1 MQRVLKKLT
10 VKLNTL
16 TALPFKTKLLF
27 IEALVTS
34 GWVKM
39 CLTFFPFNRVM
50 KWLGTVNTESVTGHQ
65 EQTLAVRREIKSA
78 IDLCRKYAPWR
89 TECYT
94 MSLTGRIMLNRRNL
108 SNTIYIGFKKDGAG
122 KYMGHAWLRAND
134 LYISGY
140 KESIGFT
147 VNFIFS

>member
-1 MQRVLKKLT
+1 MQKVLKKLT
-10 VKLNTL
+10 GKLNTL

-27 IEALVTS
+27 VEALVTS
-34 GWVKM
+34 GWVKL
-39 CLTFFPFNRVM
+39 CLTFFPFKRVM
-50 KWLGTVNTESVTGHQ
+50 GWLGTVNQESVTGQ
-65 EQTLAVRREIKSA
+65 QDQTLALRREIKSA

-94 MSLTGRIMLNRRNL
+94 MSLTGRIMLSRRNL
-108 SNTIYIGFKKDGAG
+108 SNTIYIGFKKDESG

-140 KESIGFT
+140 KESAGFT

>member
-1 MQRVLKKLT
+1 MQKVLKKLT
-10 VKLNTL
+10 GKFNTL

-34 GWVKM
+34 GWVKI
-39 CLTFFPFNRVM
+39 CLTFFPFNSVM
-50 KWLGTVNTESVTGHQ
+50 NWLGTVNMESATGQQ
-65 EQTLAVRREIKSA
+65 EQTLALRREIKSA
-78 IDLCRKYAPWR
+78 INLCRKYAPWR

-94 MSLTGRIMLNRRNL
+94 MSLTGRIMLKRRNL
-108 SNTIYIGFKKDGAG
+108 TSTLYIGFKKDEAG
-122 KYMGHAWLRAND
+122 KYMGHAWLRADD

-140 KESIGFT
+140 KESVGFT